1 MHEFKKDN
9 SYTDNDLSKALE
21 ILTDLKRKKSDLQ
34 FQEREASEELMRIL
48 IKEEKY
54 DCLKI
59 DYSRLNLLKK

>member
-9 SYTDNDLSKALE
+9 SYTDNDLNKALE

-59 DYSRLNLLKK
+59 DYSRLRMLKK